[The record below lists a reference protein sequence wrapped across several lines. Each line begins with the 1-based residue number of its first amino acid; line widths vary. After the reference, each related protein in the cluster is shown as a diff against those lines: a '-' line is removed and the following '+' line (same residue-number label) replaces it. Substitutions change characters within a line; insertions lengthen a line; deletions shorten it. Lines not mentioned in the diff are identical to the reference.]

1 MWVDHMGL
9 PDDKLSV
16 SSTVGAYKSTIAITK
31 LSGKTDDAYFYGIVI
46 TIEKA
51 S

>member
-1 MWVDHMGL
+1 MWADHAQI
-9 PDDKLSV
+9 PDNKLSV
-16 SSTVGAYKSTIAITK
+16 TSTVGAYKSTIAITK